1 MGNLG
6 FAVLGAAVIVVAGSW
21 VASQQVRGDGVFAAA
36 CLFVVV
42 TVLQVA
48 PVMGA
53 DFGGALVL
61 VPTAVLAATAWSGVR
76 IGLRRVLLAGAATT
90 AVVLVLGVL
99 DATLGSGSHVGRF
112 VSSGPS
118 AMLEVVHRKIDSNVR
133 VLTTSNWT
141 WALVV
146 VGVFAL
152 GAAVIAGRRAGR
164 FERSPAWRTTLA
176 VLVGFG
182 VAGGLAN
189 DSGVA
194 IPAMVAVFVGALLLA
209 VSARRPFEAPRVLP
223 PGPG

>member
-1 MGNLG
+1 M
-6 FAVLGAAVIVVAGSW
+6 
-21 VASQQVRGDGVFAAA
+21 
-36 CLFVVV
+36 
-42 TVLQVA
+42 
-48 PVMGA
+48 
-53 DFGGALVL
+53 
-61 VPTAVLAATAWSGVR
+61 
-76 IGLRRVLLAGAATT
+76 
-90 AVVLVLGVL
+90 
-99 DATLGSGSHVGRF
+99 
-112 VSSGPS
+112 
-118 AMLEVVHRKIDSNVR
+118 
-133 VLTTSNWT
+133 
-141 WALVV
+141 
-146 VGVFAL
+146 FAL